1 MGRGVNITKTS
12 ATVAQLVERG
22 FRKAGVV
29 GSNPIGGSQIYY
41 KENNAG
47 SNIKNQYQIVPKN
60 V

>member
-1 MGRGVNITKTS
+1 MKFYQSHSIKNQKDFMEYEI
-12 ATVAQLVERG
+12 
-22 FRKAGVV
+22 RKAGVV

-47 SNIKNQYQIVPKN
+47 SNIKNKYQIVPKN